1 METHPPTPTRVP
13 RGGHRRDRA
22 LRLGTRR
29 GLLAVT
35 QSQWVGRQVS
45 GLDTRPVE
53 LVEIPTLGDTSSAAI
68 SSPSTGVFVT
78 PLREALLRGEADMIV
93 HSLKDLPAAPQP
105 GLRLAAI
112 PVREDPRDA
121 LVHPGGRRLL
131 DLPPG
136 TRIGTGSARR
146 MVELRR
152 LGLPV
157 TVVPIRGSIDVR
169 LRKLAD
175 GEVDALIL
183 AAAGLSRIGRAELI
197 TERIDPALVL
207 PAPAQGA
214 LAVECRGDDDE
225 LIALLAQIDDT
236 RTRTAVETERA
247 FLAALGAGCTAPVGA
262 LARIVAP
269 EVLSLEALAALTD
282 DGDAIRVSG
291 QSGPREGKLLGR
303 GLAAVVLRA
312 RMAGAGSRCR
322 RPGSRAAS
330 SPAFGR

>member
-1 METHPPTPTRVP
+1 MTAHPPALTRVP
-13 RGGHRRDRA
+13 RGGHRRSRA

-29 GLLAVT
+29 SPLAVT

-45 GLDTRPVE
+45 ALGGRPVE
-53 LVEIPTLGDTSSAAI
+53 LAEILTLGDTSGAAI
-68 SSPSTGVFVT
+68 ASLGSTGVFVT
-78 PLREALLRGEADMIV
+78 PLREALQRGEVDMIV
-93 HSLKDLPAAPQP
+93 HSMKDLPAAPAP
-105 GLRLAAI
+105 GLRLAAV

-136 TRIGTGSARR
+136 SRIGTGSARR
-146 MVELRR
+146 GVELRR

-157 TVVPIRGSIDVR
+157 TVVPMRGNVDTR
-169 LRKLAD
+169 LRKLAG

-183 AAAGLSRIGRAELI
+183 AAAGLARLGRAELI

-214 LAVECRGDDDE
+214 LAVECRSDDDE
-225 LIALLAQIDDT
+225 LIALLAQIDDAE
-236 RTRTAVETERA
+236 TRTAVEAERA
-247 FLAALGAGCTAPVGA
+247 FLAALDAGCTAPVGA

-269 EVLSLEALAALTD
+269 GVLSLEALAALTD

-291 QSGPREGKLLGR
+291 QSGIGEGKLLGR
-303 GLAAVVLRA
+303 GLAAAVLRA
-312 RMAGAGSRCR
+312 RMAGA
-322 RPGSRAAS
+322 AS
-330 SPAFGR
+330 GAVAQGAGR

>member
-1 METHPPTPTRVP
+1 MKTHPPVLTRVP
-13 RGGHRRDRA
+13 RGSRRHSRA

-29 GLLAVT
+29 SLLAVT

-45 GLDTRPVE
+45 GLGARPVE
-53 LVEIPTLGDTSSAAI
+53 LVEILTLGDTSSAAI
-68 SSPSTGVFVT
+68 ASLGSTGVFVT
-78 PLREALLRGEADMIV
+78 PLREALLRGEVDMIV
-93 HSLKDLPAAPQP
+93 HSLKDLPAAPAP
-105 GLRLAAI
+105 GLRLAAV

-136 TRIGTGSARR
+136 SRIGTGSARR
-146 MVELRR
+146 GVELRR

-157 TVVPIRGSIDVR
+157 SVVPMRGNVDTR
-169 LRKLAD
+169 LRKLAG

-183 AAAGLSRIGRAELI
+183 AAAGLARIGHAELI

-214 LAVECRGDDDE
+214 LAVECRSDDDE
-225 LIALLAQIDDT
+225 LIALLAQIDDAE
-236 RTRTAVETERA
+236 TRTAVETERA
-247 FLAALGAGCTAPVGA
+247 FLAALDAGCTAPVGA

-269 EVLSLEALAALTD
+269 GVLSLEALAALTD

-291 QSGPREGKLLGR
+291 QSGTREGKLLGR
-303 GLAAVVLRA
+303 GLAAAVLRA
-312 RMAGAGSRCR
+312 RMAGAVAQG
-322 RPGSRAAS
+322 A
-330 SPAFGR
+330 GR